1 MRPSRGVLIFCLALP
16 LLSVAADGNTPKE
29 EAQKM
34 PKGHFVVVSS
44 ANKPAPGEIAAQL
57 EPAWQTFHDVFGV
70 DPAPVKVV
78 VSATAGA
85 GAPPSQ
91 ADPDRSAEA
100 PAHEI
105 AWAIKEDEALSS
117 QTFSDLA
124 HEITHIYFIDY
135 MEDRG
140 GLHQAHAW
148 LHEAV
153 ACHAEHN
160 PFHRNRQQWARDHLS
175 DRIPL
180 AQLFTMT
187 NPQKTNPLVELTVK
201 LQEQLARGEIKV
213 EDMNRQISDF
223 ATTHATELSQA
234 GIRNMTYYSESLS
247 LFEFLLATEG
257 KAFIRT
263 MCQSLK
269 AGKSMDDVIRSS
281 KAYPGGIPQLE
292 QAWVA
297 WVQADRGD

>member
-1 MRPSRGVLIFCLALP
+1 MRPSRGVLIFCLAMP
-16 LLSVAADGNTPKE
+16 LLSVAADDNTPKE
-29 EAQKM
+29 TQNM

-44 ANKPAPGEIAAQL
+44 ASKPAPGEIAAQL

-70 DPAPVKVV
+70 DPAVVKVV
-78 VSATAGA
+78 VSVTAGT

-91 ADPDRSAEA
+91 ADPDRSGGA

-105 AWAIKEDEALSS
+105 AWAIKEDETLSS

-135 MEDRG
+135 MEDKG

-153 ACHAEHN
+153 ACYAERD
-160 PFHRNRQQWARDHLS
+160 PFRRNREQWAHDHLS

-201 LQEQLARGEIKV
+201 LQEQLARGEVKI
-213 EDMNRQISDF
+213 EDMNRQIADF

-247 LFEFLLATEG
+247 LFEFLLETEG

-263 MCQSLK
+263 MCQALK
-269 AGKSMDDVIRSS
+269 AGKPMDDVIRSS
-281 KAYPGGIPQLE
+281 KAYPDGIPQLE

-297 WVQADRGD
+297 WVQKK

>member
-1 MRPSRGVLIFCLALP
+1 
-16 LLSVAADGNTPKE
+16 
-29 EAQKM
+29 
-34 PKGHFVVVSS
+34 
-44 ANKPAPGEIAAQL
+44 
-57 EPAWQTFHDVFGV
+57 
-70 DPAPVKVV
+70 
-78 VSATAGA
+78 
-85 GAPPSQ
+85 
-91 ADPDRSAEA
+91 
-100 PAHEI
+100 
-105 AWAIKEDEALSS
+105 
-117 QTFSDLA
+117 
-124 HEITHIYFIDY
+124 
-135 MEDRG
+135 
-140 GLHQAHAW
+140 
-148 LHEAV
+148 
-153 ACHAEHN
+153 
-160 PFHRNRQQWARDHLS
+160 
-175 DRIPL
+175 
-180 AQLFTMT
+180 MT